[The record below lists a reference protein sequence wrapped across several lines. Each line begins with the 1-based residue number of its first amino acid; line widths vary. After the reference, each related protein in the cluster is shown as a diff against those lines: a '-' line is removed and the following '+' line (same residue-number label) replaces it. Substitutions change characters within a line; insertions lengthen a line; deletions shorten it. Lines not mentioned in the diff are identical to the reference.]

1 MKIKRKTLNKIL
13 KFLLKVI
20 FVAFVIGIFYVIF
33 KTTFI
38 RVYNFDLVNIK
49 DEYKERVNL
58 SLQESINQKFFFVP
72 KNNLVTYSG
81 KDFKKRTK
89 EILTNAKDVSVY
101 PVSLHTIRVKVENY
115 NPAFRLDG
123 INIAISD
130 EGVPYIELNDVS
142 SLPLLLSSSTVPV
155 ELISKI
161 KNFIPKVDTV
171 LFKADVVIVDEYGD
185 IYLKNNESGSYIIFK
200 SKDDLEK
207 LWITLLSAI
216 ETAPL
221 KDSLNSELNK
231 LSYIDVRFGNKVFY
245 KFTNA
250 THQDIIATSTIN
262 INESTTTNTGIL
274 AEPNRQ

>member
-20 FVAFVIGIFYVIF
+20 FVAFVIGVFYVIF

-49 DEYKERVNL
+49 DEYKERVIL

-101 PVSLHTIRVKVENY
+101 PISLHTVRVKVENHT
-115 NPAFRLDG
+115 PAFRLDG
-123 INIAISD
+123 INIAISE
-130 EGVPYIELNDVS
+130 EGVPYIELEDIS

-171 LFKADVVIVDEYGD
+171 LFKVDVVIVDEFGD
-185 IYLKNNESGSYIIFK
+185 VYLKNNESGSYIIFK

-221 KDSLNSELNK
+221 KDSLSGELNK

-245 KFTNA
+245 KFTNTNA
-250 THQDIIATSTIN
+250 SDIIATSTIN
-262 INESTTTNTGIL
+262 YETNSSTRVL
-274 AEPNRQ
+274 AEPNR